1 MNIMKRLNNILLYL
15 HQLPQNI
22 IGFLITKILH
32 TTVLY
37 VSNGEGFIKVY
48 SVKQDMFVS
57 LGDYIIVNE
66 NYKLTDVLH
75 EYGHHLQSVK
85 LGWLYLFVIGIPS
98 FIGCGIYLIKRF
110 DYFNLPW
117 EKWADELGG
126 VNR

>member
-1 MNIMKRLNNILLYL
+1 MKRLNNILLYL

-32 TTVLY
+32 AKVLY
-37 VSNGEGFIKVY
+37 VGNGEGFIKVY

-57 LGDYIIVNE
+57 LGDYIIVNK

-85 LGWLYLFVIGIPS
+85 LGWLYLFCYWYS
-98 FIGCGIYLIKRF
+98 FFYWMWNISY
-110 DYFNLPW
+110 
-117 EKWADELGG
+117 
-126 VNR
+126 